1 MWQETIIR
9 RNQELQKRS
18 EMRKHNRCTMNVY
31 KVKISVPS
39 DPSVWGA
46 SCRCL
51 RVFKET
57 KPFRDEG
64 MRCVFNFATSLF
76 QVVVSLRKLLI
87 LSKEGLKPKFIMI
100 SSLKIFIIS

>member
-1 MWQETIIR
+1 MWQEAIIR
-9 RNQELQKRS
+9 RNQELETRS
-18 EMRKHNRCTMNVY
+18 ERRKHNRCTMNVY

-46 SCRCL
+46 SCQCL

-57 KPFRDEG
+57 KHFRDEG

-76 QVVVSLRKLLI
+76 QVIVSLQELLF
-87 LSKEGLKPKFIMI
+87 LSKEGLKPKFIMT
-100 SSLKIFIIS
+100 SYLKIFIIS